1 MARRREVPEPWKT
14 LMDQHSISSIRQ
26 LSQKSGV
33 SAPAISRLM
42 HREGRQE
49 DDTIVRV
56 ATTLGM
62 DLDKAY
68 GLAGVTAPEAKPYT
82 PPAEAHRLNER
93 QRKAID
99 ELIRAT
105 VADLQEQEAG
115 DGSERSATPMN
126 QAGGNPAPDDGIGA
140 FGHRDRGDLDHESVN
155 DGAGDNVHP
164 LRPDFEN
171 MAAYDTGKES
181 EKQRMLREEAEREQ
195 ESQDPDDY

>member
-1 MARRREVPEPWKT
+1 
-14 LMDQHSISSIRQ
+14 MDQHSISSIRQ

-56 ATTLGM
+56 ATTLGL

-68 GLAGVTAPEAKPYT
+68 GLAGVAAPEAKPYT

-115 DGSERSATPMN
+115 DGSDRSATPMN

-140 FGHRDRGDLDHESVN
+140 FGHRDRGDLDHENIN
-155 DGAGDNVHP
+155 DGAGDNVHQ
-164 LRPDFEN
+164 LHPDL
-171 MAAYDTGKES
+171 AAYDTGTETEKER
-181 EKQRMLREEAEREQ
+181 QLREEAERQ
-195 ESQDPDDY
+195 DESQDPDDHR

>member
-1 MARRREVPEPWKT
+1 
-14 LMDQHSISSIRQ
+14 MDQHSISSIRQ

-56 ATTLGM
+56 ATTLGL

-115 DGSERSATPMN
+115 DGSDRSATPMN

-140 FGHRDRGDLDHESVN
+140 FGHRDRGDLDHENIN
-155 DGAGDNVHP
+155 DGAGDNVHQ
-164 LRPDFEN
+164 LHPDL
-171 MAAYDTGKES
+171 AAYDTGTETEKER
-181 EKQRMLREEAEREQ
+181 QLREEAERQ
-195 ESQDPDDY
+195 DESQDPDDHR